1 MSILSKESICLNAV
15 AASKRDAIQQCGKLL
30 VDVGCVVPQYVEGML
45 AREEIMSTYL
55 GNGVAIPH
63 GQFDNRGDI
72 LRTGISVLQIP
83 DGIEWEPGEQAY
95 LIIGI
100 AALRD
105 EHVAVLGNLAEV
117 IDDEEVAERMKTTQ
131 DVNVILVYLNKE
143 N

>member
-1 MSILSKESICLNAV
+1 M
-15 AASKRDAIQQCGKLL
+15 
-30 VDVGCVVPQYVEGML
+30 PQYVEGML

-72 LRTGISVLQIP
+72 LKTGISVLQIP
-83 DGIEWEPGEQAY
+83 DGIEWEPGEKAY

-117 IDDEEVAERMKTTQ
+117 IEDEAIAEQMKITTEV
-131 DVNVILVYLNKE
+131 DVILDYLNKE

>member
-1 MSILSKESICLNAV
+1 MSILSKESICLSAV
-15 AASKRDAIQQCGKLL
+15 AESKHDAIRQCGKLL
-30 VDVGCVVPQYVEGML
+30 VDVGCVLPQYVEGML

-83 DGIEWEPGEQAY
+83 DGIEWEPGEKAY

-117 IDDEEVAERMKTTQ
+117 IEDEAIAEQMKTTA
-131 DVNVILVYLNKE
+131 DVNVILDYLNKE